1 MPKLNSSYN
10 RLLGKILSLTNQL
23 GQLPQDDEFRIRMTE
38 QLTEKLFNMGLLS
51 DERSLAAVE
60 KITASSFCRCAS
72 VWFVIFRRRLP
83 VVMVRLKMAQT
94 ITEADT
100 LVRHVHVGQSRYCI
114 GPCSCGHR
122 PR

>member
-1 MPKLNSSYN
+1 
-10 RLLGKILSLTNQL
+10 
-23 GQLPQDDEFRIRMTE
+23 MTE

-60 KITASSFCRCAS
+60 KITASSFCRLS
-72 VWFVIFRRRLP
+72 IVSFVIGRRRLP

-100 LVRHVHVGQSRYCI
+100 LVRHVHIEKRRYCV
-114 GPCSCGHR
+114 GSCSCGHR